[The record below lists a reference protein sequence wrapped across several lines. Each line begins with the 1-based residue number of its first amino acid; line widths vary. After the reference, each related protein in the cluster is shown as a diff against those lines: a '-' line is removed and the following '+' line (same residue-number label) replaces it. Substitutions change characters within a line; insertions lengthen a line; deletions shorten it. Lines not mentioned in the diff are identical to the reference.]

1 MKSLVIVFLTLLIAT
16 ISVGQSKPRK
26 IVNPIIICPI
36 DYELFTNNGDFT
48 MQKTIRIKLDTFKI
62 KENDQIKKNAKFISE
77 AKYQVAD
84 TGYYYYNTAQVG
96 YVFDIVGNVGSF
108 TIIKLWRF
116 YNSDDSET
124 DTVLK
129 SSVYGMYEFN
139 SRSSLNTPNRIN
151 GLQKFSRTNEGKFGK
166 FNTDKIP
173 DIEKYKKIII
183 DPSLDYYLVN
193 TELINSNTTEIDYK
207 KGAWNLG
214 LMYLPV
220 KLRPFANQSGF
231 FDFTS
236 SFSLGTSVS
245 LVLKHDIKSDI
256 TWNLVLYAGVSSI
269 KIDSASS
276 GTNDSTYKNIQNI
289 SAFTPALGFYWEKK
303 GIQLGLIFGWD
314 LPARN
319 LQKTWVYRNM
329 PWVGISCG
337 INVFNVT
344 NNSSNNKSGS
354 NK

>member
-1 MKSLVIVFLTLLIAT
+1 MKPFVITLLTLFIT
-16 ISVGQSKPRK
+16 ILSAGQSKPRK

-36 DYELFTNNGDFT
+36 DYELFINNGGLSK
-48 MQKTIRIKLDTFKI
+48 QKTVKIKLDTFKI
-62 KENDQIKKNAKFISE
+62 KENDIIQKNAKLISKAE
-77 AKYQVAD
+77 YLVAD
-84 TGYYYYNTAQVG
+84 TGYNYYNTAQVG
-96 YVFDIVGNVGSF
+96 YVFDIVGHVGSF
-108 TIIKLWRF
+108 TIVKLWRF
-116 YNSDDSET
+116 SNSDDS
-124 DTVLK
+124 DADSVLK
-129 SSVYGMYEFN
+129 KSAYGMYELN
-139 SRSSLNTPNRIN
+139 SSSYPNRIS
-151 GLQKFSRTNEGKFGK
+151 GIRQLAKTKEGKF
-166 FNTDKIP
+166 DKLDSVTASGIS
-173 DIEKYKKIII
+173 KYKKIII

-193 TELINSNTTEIDYK
+193 TELINANTVEFDYK

-245 LVLKHDIKSDI
+245 LVLKHDIRSDI

-289 SAFTPALGFYWEKK
+289 SAFTPAVGFYWEKK
-303 GIQLGLIFGWD
+303 GIQLGLIVGWD
-314 LPARN
+314 LPARS

-344 NNSSNNKSGS
+344 NNSNNNKSGS
-354 NK
+354 N